1 MVTFNFSFTS
11 DAADDIFG
19 LSPIAGTVT
28 GTLELADNTSGQQ
41 PTSLI
46 ITSAP
51 AGLDIDL
58 IGTDI
63 VTNAPGFFSLTG
75 DIDVSGGVITDA
87 DLFVDFD
94 DADGDILQ
102 LFFDVDSGFAITDI
116 NGLANFG
123 PTGGSGDDVGVTG
136 NTNGF
141 DAGDFTPVVPN
152 TAPTITSAA
161 TASVAENQTSAIDVE
176 STDDTDSEGSGLTY
190 SLTGGADAALFSIDA
205 DTGVV
210 TFNAAPDFEAPS
222 DANGD
227 NDFEFQ
233 VTVTDSAGL
242 TDVQDITVSVT
253 DEADTPVDP
262 DPLTFTPI
270 NSFSGTA
277 GADALTGTDQSDL
290 LEGLG
295 GDDVLAGLGDDDLL
309 DGGPGNDTVVYQLD
323 PGGATVDLFAGTAT
337 DGFGGTDTIID
348 VENVIGSEFSDVL
361 TGDSGANTISGLG
374 GVDIING
381 GGGNDSFI
389 PGAGADNVTGGGGAD
404 NFFYLSPGEGDDS
417 ITDFEVGVDTISIVG
432 AFFPGGLSGGVVPAS
447 QFFEGSAATDASQR
461 FGYDSA
467 TGEVFFDED
476 GLGGVGQ
483 ITLATLT
490 NQPAFTNADIT
501 VL

>member
-11 DAADDIFG
+11 DAADDIFS

-63 VTNAPGFFSLTG
+63 ITNAPGFLSLTG
-75 DIDVSGGVITDA
+75 GIDVSGGVITSA
-87 DLFVDFD
+87 GLFVDFD

-123 PTGGSGDDVGVTG
+123 PTGGVGDDVGVTG

-152 TAPTITSAA
+152 TPPVADDDSFATDFETPLSIPAATGVLDGDTDADGDPLTAVLGTGPANGILTLNPDGSFDYTPNAGFSGTDSFTYNANDGTDDSNLATVTIT
-161 TASVAENQTSAIDVE
+161 V
-176 STDDTDSEGSGLTY
+176 
-190 SLTGGADAALFSIDA
+190 ADA
-205 DTGVV
+205 
-210 TFNAAPDFEAPS
+210 P
-222 DANGD
+222 
-227 NDFEFQ
+227 
-233 VTVTDSAGL
+233 
-242 TDVQDITVSVT
+242 
-253 DEADTPVDP
+253 TPVDP

-295 GDDVLAGLGDDDLL
+295 GDDVLTGLGDDDLL

-323 PGGATVDLFAGTAT
+323 PAGATVDLFAGTAT

-348 VENVIGSEFSDVL
+348 VENVIGSEFGDVL

-404 NFFYLSPGEGDDS
+404 NFFYLSPGEGGDTID
-417 ITDFEVGVDTISIVG
+417 DFEVGVDTISIVG

-447 QFFEGSAATDASQR
+447 QFFDGPAATDASQR
-461 FGYDSA
+461 FGYNSA

-476 GLGGVGQ
+476 GLGGVDQ